1 MPEPTQHPNGTRFL
15 SLEEAQQLVGQE
27 VGLTPWLEIT
37 QTRINQFAEATGD
50 HQFIHVD
57 PARAK
62 AETPF
67 GGTIAHGFLTLSL
80 LSWFGSQTGTVRI
93 RDCRMVINYGL
104 DSVRFLNPVRCA
116 ARIRARYT
124 LLSVT
129 EKSPGHYLIKHRAVV
144 EIEGEEKPAMIAD
157 TLGMSV
163 R

>member
-1 MPEPTQHPNGTRFL
+1 MSASDPSSTSTRFL
-15 SLEEAQQLVGQE
+15 SLEEAERLVGEE
-27 VGLTPWLEIT
+27 VGVTPWLEIT
-37 QTRINQFAEATGD
+37 QARIQQFAEATGD
-50 HQFIHVD
+50 HQFIHLD
-57 PARAK
+57 PERAK

-104 DSVRFLNPVRCA
+104 DTVRFLNPVKA
-116 ARIRARYT
+116 GARIRARYT
-124 LLSVT
+124 LLGVV

-144 EIEGEEKPAMIAD
+144 EIEGQEKPAMIAE

>member
-1 MPEPTQHPNGTRFL
+1 MSASDPSSTSTRFL
-15 SLEEAQQLVGQE
+15 SLEEAEQLVGQE
-27 VGLTPWLEIT
+27 VGVTPWLEMT
-37 QTRINQFAEATGD
+37 QARIQQFAEATGD
-50 HQFIHVD
+50 HQFIHLD
-57 PARAK
+57 PERAK

-104 DSVRFLNPVRCA
+104 DTVRFLNPVKTG

-124 LLSVT
+124 LLSVV

-144 EIEGEEKPAMIAD
+144 EIEGQEKPAMIAE

-163 R
+163 L